1 MPYDKAF
8 WSRLLVYI
16 AKSVTGVV
24 IVYLLS
30 WLVNYNDR
38 IWCLISVML
47 VLSPDGKDATS
58 LAMNRIKANAV
69 GAAVGF
75 LVLAVYNRSDIYAMC
90 VGIALTVVA
99 CTFLK
104 LEAPTR
110 SALAATIII
119 LTHEAGRHI
128 WDTAVERLISVMAG
142 CVLGLVITLV
152 FHSRFVTRT
161 VAGIHD
167 DA

>member
-1 MPYDKAF
+1 MPYNKAF

-16 AKSVTGVV
+16 AKCVAGVI

-30 WLVNYNDR
+30 WLVNYSDK

-58 LAMNRIKANAV
+58 LAVNRIKANAV

-75 LVLAVYNRSDIYAMC
+75 AVLAIYNQSDIYAMC
-90 VGIALTVVA
+90 IGIALTVVA

-104 LEAPTR
+104 LEVATR

-152 FHSRFVTRT
+152 FHSRFITRT
-161 VAGIHD
+161 VAGNHEE
-167 DA
+167 A